1 MDNIGYLLMKVSKD
15 LRYDLTKELTLY
27 RLTTSQWAVI
37 ERLHIEEDCESKLTM
52 GTAVE
57 IAVKLDLDKPT
68 VSGIVNRLYEK
79 EL

>member
-37 ERLHIEEDCESKLTM
+37 ERLNIEEDCESKLTM
-52 GTAVE
+52 RTAIEVVE
-57 IAVKLDLDKPT
+57 FDFLRQNTFDDA
-68 VSGIVNRLYEK
+68 
-79 EL
+79 

>member
-37 ERLHIEEDCESKLTM
+37 ERLNIEEDCESKLTM
-52 GTAVE
+52 RT
-57 IAVKLDLDKPT
+57 KLLK
-68 VSGIVNRLYEK
+68 SLSLIFCARIRLMRHEK
-79 EL
+79 G